1 MRIAVIGAGIGGL
14 VAAAGLQRQGHEV
27 HVFERRAE
35 PGAVGAGITLGGNA
49 LAALDDIGLGDVVR
63 GVSGPALGSM
73 RSGQRQ
79 PSGRWLV
86 SLPAS
91 ETSPLRSMHRVELHH
106 ALLAELATGSVH
118 ADSRA
123 QVAPDGEP
131 EIEVTVGPGNPSDTS
146 VSDSP
151 SVGTTRRERFDL
163 VIAADGLRSAARSA
177 WGLDPGVR
185 FAGYTA
191 WRGVTE
197 SAGHLADEVGETWGR
212 GARFGIVRLPDDRVY
227 WFAALSTPTGAVFA
241 DDRAA
246 ARDIFGGW
254 HEPIAELIEATPRAA
269 ILRHD
274 IYDLARFPHSFAVR
288 RGVLLGD
295 AAHAMTPD
303 LGQGAGQAI
312 EDAATLV
319 LLLSESSAGAVEGT
333 DLDAMVQWYSRLRR
347 ARTRPLWRGSRAMG
361 RIAQAGGPLASRVRD
376 AALRSIPGPL
386 VARAA
391 ATAGTPG
398 WPRP

>member
-49 LAALDDIGLGDVVR
+49 FAALDDIGLGDVVR
-63 GVSGPALGSM
+63 GVSGSALGSM

-86 SLPAS
+86 SLPPS
-91 ETSPLRSMHRVELHH
+91 ETSPMRSMHRVELHH
-106 ALLAELATGSVH
+106 ALLAELAAGSVH

-131 EIEVTVGPGNPSDTS
+131 EIEVTVGAESPECPGNPSA
-146 VSDSP
+146 
-151 SVGTTRRERFDL
+151 GTTRRERFDL

-227 WFAALSTPTGAVFA
+227 WFAALSTPAGAVFA

-274 IYDLARFPHSFAVR
+274 IYDLARFPHSFVVR

-319 LLLSESSAGAVEGT
+319 LLLGGASAEAVVGAG
-333 DLDAMVQWYSRLRR
+333 LDAVVQRYSRLRR
-347 ARTRPLWRGSRAMG
+347 ARTRPLWRGSHAMG
-361 RIAQAGGPLASRVRD
+361 RIAQARGSIVSRVRD